1 LKDDEKSVKSV
12 GNKFK
17 LLQNMLSTSR
27 RAELSL
33 LLLAFFWGTT
43 FPLVKI
49 ALNFCSPFL
58 FLAIR
63 FALATLII
71 WLIYSKR
78 ISFIDKA
85 ALKAGIILGIL
96 LFLGFAFQTVGLKYT
111 AASKS
116 AFITGLFVI
125 LVPPLSVLI
134 VKEKPKFFSLIGVIL
149 AISGLWLMTRPKGS
163 EFGFGDLLTLFC
175 AISFSFHVIY
185 VQIYSRRFEFE
196 KLVFVQLLTTTILSV
211 PSMFLFERIRF
222 VYDLDLLSAILVT
235 ALFATA
241 LGITIQNR
249 MQKDTTATKASLIYT
264 MEPVFAAIFS
274 YLILGEIL
282 GLMGMLGAGLILSGM
297 LCSELGKR

>member
-1 LKDDEKSVKSV
+1 
-12 GNKFK
+12 
-17 LLQNMLSTSR
+17 MLSPSR
-27 RAELSL
+27 KAELSL
-33 LLLAFFWGTT
+33 LLLSFFWGVT

-63 FALATLII
+63 FGLATLII
-71 WLIYSKR
+71 WLVYSRR

-85 ALKAGIILGIL
+85 TLKAGIMLGVL
-96 LFLGFAFQTVGLKYT
+96 LFLGYAFQTVGLKYT

-125 LVPPLSVLI
+125 IVPPLSVVI
-134 VKEKPKFFSLIGVIL
+134 VKEKPKLFSLIGVAL

-163 EFGFGDLLTLFC
+163 EFNFGDLLTLFC
-175 AISFSFHVIY
+175 AVSFSFHVIY
-185 VQIYSRRFEFE
+185 VQIYTKEFPFE
-196 KLVFVQLLTTTILSV
+196 KLVFVQLLTTTILSI
-211 PSMFLFERIRF
+211 PSMFLFETIKF
-222 VYDLDLLSAILVT
+222 VYDLNLLSAILVT

-249 MQKDTTATKASLIYT
+249 MQKDTTATKASVIYT
-264 MEPVFAAIFS
+264 MEPVFAGAFS

-282 GLMGMLGAGLILSGM
+282 GPLGMVGAGLILSGM

>member
-1 LKDDEKSVKSV
+1 VSP
-12 GNKFK
+12 
-17 LLQNMLSTSR
+17 SR
-27 RAELSL
+27 KAELSL
-33 LLLAFFWGTT
+33 LLLAFFWGVT

-63 FALATLII
+63 FSLATLII
-71 WLIYSKR
+71 WLVYSKR
-78 ISFIDKA
+78 ISLVDKVT
-85 ALKAGIILGIL
+85 LKAGIILGIF
-96 LFLGFAFQTVGLKYT
+96 LFLGYAFQTVGLKYT

-125 LVPPLSVLI
+125 MVPPLSVLI
-134 VKEKPKFFSLIGVIL
+134 VKEKPKLFSLIGVIL

-163 EFGFGDLLTLFC
+163 EFNLGDLLTLFC

-196 KLVFVQLLTTTILSV
+196 KLVFVQLLTTAILSI
-211 PSMFLFERIRF
+211 PSLFLFGTTKF
-222 VYDLDLLSAILVT
+222 VYDPNLLLAILVT

-241 LGITIQNR
+241 LGIAIQNR
-249 MQKDTTATKASLIYT
+249 MQKDTTATKASVIYT
-264 MEPVFAAIFS
+264 MEPVFAGVFS
-274 YLILGEIL
+274 YLILGEVL
-282 GLMGMLGAGLILSGM
+282 GSVGMLGAGLILSGM